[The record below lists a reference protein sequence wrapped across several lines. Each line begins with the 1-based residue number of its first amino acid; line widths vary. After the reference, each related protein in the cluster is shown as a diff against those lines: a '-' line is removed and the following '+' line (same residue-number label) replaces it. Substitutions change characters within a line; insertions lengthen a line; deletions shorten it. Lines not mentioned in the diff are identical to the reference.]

1 MGLNVSIK
9 NDEPAGS
16 GRRATVTVVTVGNLD
31 KEDQKHIL
39 EPQGSV
45 NVPVHAGQFVLV
57 DETEAERG

>member
-1 MGLNVSIK
+1 MALSVQIK
-9 NDEPAGS
+9 NDEPVGS
-16 GRRATVTVVTVGNLD
+16 ARLATVTVVTVGNLD

-39 EPQGSV
+39 EPQASV

>member
-1 MGLNVSIK
+1 MALSVTIK

-16 GRRATVTVVTVGNLD
+16 SRRATVTVVTVGNLD
-31 KEDQKHIL
+31 KEDEKHFL

-45 NVPVHAGQFVLV
+45 NVLVDAGKFVLV